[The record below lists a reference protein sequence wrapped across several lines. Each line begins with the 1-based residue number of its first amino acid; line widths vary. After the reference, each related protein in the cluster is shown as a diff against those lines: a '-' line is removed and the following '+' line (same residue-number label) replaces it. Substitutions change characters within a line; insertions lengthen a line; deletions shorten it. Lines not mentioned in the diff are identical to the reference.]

1 MNIVITVVD
10 YSLKKVAI
18 TPILNVNLVVFV
30 MLQGLIIVETKMRRI
45 LPLLSLLF
53 LPVCVLGQD
62 VHPEVQAA
70 LDWQIPK
77 NECEFRVK
85 RTNVGGGTDRSFQKA
100 MKKHTKCNEKYLA
113 GLVAEREKMMGV
125 AHHGLTQEQ
134 ADIIMGHMG
143 AIAIMLKRRR
153 SASAVP
159 ESIREANQTADF
171 NE

>member
-100 MKKHTKCNEKYLA
+100 MKKHKKCNEKYLA

-143 AIAIMLKRRR
+143 AIAIILKRSR

>member
-1 MNIVITVVD
+1 
-10 YSLKKVAI
+10 
-18 TPILNVNLVVFV
+18 

-85 RTNVGGGTDRSFQKA
+85 ANRLVFHDRSFQKA

>member
-1 MNIVITVVD
+1 
-10 YSLKKVAI
+10 
-18 TPILNVNLVVFV
+18 
-30 MLQGLIIVETKMRRI
+30 MLRGLITVETKMRRI
-45 LPLLSLLF
+45 LSLLSLLF

-85 RTNVGGGTDRSFQKA
+85 RTNVGGGTDRSFQKE
-100 MKKHTKCNEKYLA
+100 MKKHKKCNEKYLA

-143 AIAIMLKRRR
+143 AIAIILKRSR

-171 NE
+171 NQ

>member
-1 MNIVITVVD
+1 
-10 YSLKKVAI
+10 
-18 TPILNVNLVVFV
+18 
-30 MLQGLIIVETKMRRI
+30 MRRI

-85 RTNVGGGTDRSFQKA
+85 RTNVGGTDRSFQRA

-143 AIAIMLKRRR
+143 VIAIILKRSR
-153 SASAVP
+153 SESAVP